1 MSGPSQNGKTKQKSK
16 SMSGT
21 AGPVNA
27 PRDSAMAADDPAAPL
42 RRGF

>member
-1 MSGPSQNGKTKQKSK
+1 MSGPPQNGKAKRDGE

-21 AGPVNA
+21 ASPVNA
-27 PRDSAMAADDPAAPL
+27 PRDSATAADDPAASL